1 MPWCVGCT
9 FRWHCR
15 VPLPSLNPNNI
26 KCMTMASWVLRTL
39 RLVKTTMNAGEG
51 WVEVSSSSE
60 IQTSTRRYCGLN
72 FKDIIKLVTVFE
84 TVTTNSVHT
93 GRGRCCRSVLY
104 LAHLPASSYYSHPRN
119 ESTTWPCRHLCPLSY
134 PSGGIWDNWCHKS
147 FPAMTSRT
155 LNNFTIYCPSTRVRV
170 Q

>member
-39 RLVKTTMNAGEG
+39 RLVKTTMNAEEG

-93 GRGRCCRSVLY
+93 GHGRCCRSVLY
-104 LAHLPASSYYSHPRN
+104 LAHLPASSYYSHPRKN
-119 ESTTWPCRHLCPLSY
+119 QLPDHAVTFVLYPILKVEFGITGVINHFLQWPQGL
-134 PSGGIWDNWCHKS
+134 
-147 FPAMTSRT
+147 
-155 LNNFTIYCPSTRVRV
+155 
-170 Q
+170 